1 MDEARKILTMSV
13 GEMPGYGFDCTCGRH
28 HSIDINRIITGS
40 GVLEKLPGE
49 LTPFK
54 EKTILVVADDNT
66 VKIGGEKVKNML
78 DAAGFTTELLVLNT
92 PGYPVLL
99 PDEKAVGTLLIHTSD
114 EVGLLLGVGSG
125 TINDLCKIV
134 SYKTKLPFVIVG
146 TAPSMDGYA
155 SVMAPLIVDR
165 HKITYPAHYP
175 YIIVTDTD
183 LLNTA
188 PLVMKQAGF
197 GDVIGKYTALTDWR
211 LAHSVKGDHY
221 CEITAELVKNAVDDC
236 VENMDAYFSGDPN
249 AVLKMNDTLLLTGI
263 SIGLIGYTRPASGS
277 EHHLAHFWEID
288 AIERGVEHPLHG
300 NSVGLGSIASAEVYK
315 IMRKRFEE
323 VDAVQPPDP
332 DMLRSIYA
340 RAGMAL
346 TPMELGISPELF
358 KRSLNNGYRIRPRY
372 TIFNFTMEHGMLPE
386 IADEVTRIMCGGS
399 K

>member
-1 MDEARKILTMSV
+1 M
-13 GEMPGYGFDCTCGRH
+13 
-28 HSIDINRIITGS
+28 
-40 GVLEKLPGE
+40 
-49 LTPFK
+49 
-54 EKTILVVADDNT
+54 
-66 VKIGGEKVKNML
+66 
-78 DAAGFTTELLVLNT
+78 
-92 PGYPVLL
+92 
-99 PDEKAVGTLLIHTSD
+99 
-114 EVGLLLGVGSG
+114 GVGSG

-134 SYKTKLPFVIVG
+134 SYKMKLPFAIVG

-165 HKITYPAHYP
+165 QKITYPAHYP
-175 YIIVTDTD
+175 EVIVTDTD

-188 PLVMKQAGF
+188 PLIMKQAGF

-211 LAHSVKGDHY
+211 LAHKVHGDHY
-221 CEITAELVKNAVDDC
+221 CAVTAELVQNAVDDC
-236 VENMDAYFSGDPN
+236 VANMDAYFGGEPE

-288 AIERGVEHPLHG
+288 AIARGVEHPLHG

-315 IMRKRFEE
+315 IMRTRFDV
-323 VDAVQPPDP
+323 VDSVNPPDP
-332 DMLRSIYA
+332 DMLREIYS

-346 TPMELGISPELF
+346 TPMDLGISPELF

-372 TIFNFTMEHGMLPE
+372 TIFNFTMEQGMLPE
-386 IADEVTRIMCGGS
+386 IADKVTEIMCGGA

>member
-66 VKIGGEKVKNML
+66 VKICGEKVKNML

-99 PDEKAVGTLLIHTSD
+99 PDERAVGTLLIHTSD

-236 VENMDAYFSGDPN
+236 VENMDAYFSGDPK

>member
-1 MDEARKILTMSV
+1 
-13 GEMPGYGFDCTCGRH
+13 
-28 HSIDINRIITGS
+28 
-40 GVLEKLPGE
+40 
-49 LTPFK
+49 
-54 EKTILVVADDNT
+54 
-66 VKIGGEKVKNML
+66 
-78 DAAGFTTELLVLNT
+78 
-92 PGYPVLL
+92 
-99 PDEKAVGTLLIHTSD
+99 
-114 EVGLLLGVGSG
+114 
-125 TINDLCKIV
+125 
-134 SYKTKLPFVIVG
+134 
-146 TAPSMDGYA
+146 MDGYA

-236 VENMDAYFSGDPN
+236 VENMDAYFSGDPK

>member
-236 VENMDAYFSGDPN
+236 VENMDAYFSGDPK

>member
-99 PDEKAVGTLLIHTSD
+99 PDERAVGTLLIHTSD

-236 VENMDAYFSGDPN
+236 VENMDAYFSGDPK